1 MKDVFVDSN
10 VLIRFITRDVE
21 EQYQEARNFFE
32 SIEEREVN
40 ALVSILVINEV
51 VWILE
56 KFYNIKRRIF
66 LPQLIKLLILKN
78 IKIIEAEK
86 ELIAKVLEKMIKRK
100 QDFTDIYLTQ
110 IAKKD
115 QIFSFDQD
123 FEKLYKN

>member
-10 VLIRFITRDVE
+10 ILIRFITRDVE
-21 EQYQEARNFFE
+21 EQYQKSRSFFE

-40 ALVSILVINEV
+40 ALVSILVVNEV

-56 KFYNIKRRIF
+56 KFYKIKRKIF

-78 IKIIEAEK
+78 IKIIEVEK
-86 ELIAKVLEKMIKRK
+86 ELMAKVLEKMIKRK
-100 QDFTDIYLTQ
+100 QDFTDIYLSQ

-115 QIFSFDQD
+115 ELFSFDQD

>member
-56 KFYNIKRRIF
+56 KFYKIKRRIF

-100 QDFTDIYLTQ
+100 QDFTDIYLSQ
-110 IAKKD
+110 IAKKE

-123 FEKLYKN
+123 FEKLYKS